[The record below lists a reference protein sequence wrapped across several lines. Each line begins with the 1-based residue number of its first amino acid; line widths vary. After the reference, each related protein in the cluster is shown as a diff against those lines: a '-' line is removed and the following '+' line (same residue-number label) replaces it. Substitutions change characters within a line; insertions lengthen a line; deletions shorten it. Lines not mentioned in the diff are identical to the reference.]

1 MALSKNTVSRNEGST
16 AGLQTYII
24 GFLRKRTRWPL
35 PSQCNAFCSCRG
47 WCANIFNRSRLWI
60 SKENIFAENLQGL
73 PGEPLLTSSAALL
86 QIKHVF
92 KTKQVSLRETFLDL
106 MWMEYNILH
115 IAMKNNNSKSG
126 SYGHTISH
134 MTLLLHRSLHYC
146 VTSPAHRCSDLT
158 LSRNDNERW
167 APPPRALTPLPVPS
181 GLQSPN
187 FNTFWNRY
195 IFLLLLLSSAQ
206 TIASGF
212 WLHRGKEGIVNDFAP
227 VVLARIYKTRLGLDY
242 HCNEEK

>member
-1 MALSKNTVSRNEGST
+1 MRDQQRVCRHILLDSLGNRRDDH
-16 AGLQTYII
+16 
-24 GFLRKRTRWPL
+24 FHH
-35 PSQCNAFCSCRG
+35 NAMHFVP
-47 WCANIFNRSRLWI
+47 
-60 SKENIFAENLQGL
+60 AED
-73 PGEPLLTSSAALL
+73 
-86 QIKHVF
+86 
-92 KTKQVSLRETFLDL
+92 DL
-106 MWMEYNILH
+106 KMMMMMCEHILH
-115 IAMKNNNSKSG
+115 ISMKNNKSNSG
-126 SYGHTISH
+126 SYGHSISH
-134 MTLLLHRSLHYC
+134 MTPLLHRSLHYC

-195 IFLLLLLSSAQ
+195 FFLLLLSSVQ

-227 VVLARIYKTRLGLDY
+227 VVLARIYKTKLGLDY